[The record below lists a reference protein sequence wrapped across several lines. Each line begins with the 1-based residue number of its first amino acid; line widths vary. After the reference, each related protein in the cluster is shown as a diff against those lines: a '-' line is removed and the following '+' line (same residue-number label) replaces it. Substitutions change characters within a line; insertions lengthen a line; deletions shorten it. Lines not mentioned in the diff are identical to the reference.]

1 MKARPRLNF
10 DYKPRPE
17 GGMALEVAQRPIYRA
32 QTSLDVGLMLA
43 LIFWI
48 VLRHAWSNIC
58 ERPFRRLLGHLRCAT
73 FLCQICRDLPKAIG
87 TTNIYG
93 IMMLNT
99 KIKGL
104 AMNRKDDKK
113 KDLTPIQFH
122 VTQECGTEP
131 PFHNEFWNNKR
142 AGIYVDIV
150 SGEPLFSSLDKFD
163 SGTGWPSFTKPL
175 VNDNVVAKIDDS
187 YDMTREEVRS
197 KRANSHLGHVFDDG
211 PKPTGLR
218 YCINSA
224 SLRFVPVDDL
234 EKEGYGEYLK
244 LFDPEKVK
252 QEEPKYELATF
263 AAGCFWGVES
273 IFKQVKGVIETT
285 VGYAGGTY
293 TNPSYRQVCT
303 GITGHAEAVLVK
315 YDPKIVSYQEL
326 LSIFWRMHNPTT
338 PNRQGP
344 DVGTQY
350 RSAIFYHNE
359 AQRMAAEKSKEEFDR
374 SGIYANKAVTQ
385 IVPASTF
392 YEAEDYHQDYFAKH
406 GSGSC
411 HIPRTK

>member
-1 MKARPRLNF
+1 
-10 DYKPRPE
+10 
-17 GGMALEVAQRPIYRA
+17 
-32 QTSLDVGLMLA
+32 
-43 LIFWI
+43 
-48 VLRHAWSNIC
+48 
-58 ERPFRRLLGHLRCAT
+58 
-73 FLCQICRDLPKAIG
+73 
-87 TTNIYG
+87 
-93 IMMLNT
+93 
-99 KIKGL
+99 
-104 AMNRKDDKK
+104 MNRKDDKK
-113 KDLTPIQFH
+113 RDLTPFQFH

-131 PFHNEFWNNKR
+131 PFQNEFWNNKKE
-142 AGIYVDIV
+142 GIYVDIV

-163 SGTGWPSFTKPL
+163 SGTGWPSFTKPMI
-175 VNDNVVAKIDDS
+175 NGNVVAKIDNS
-187 YDMTREEVRS
+187 YNMTREEVRS
-197 KRANSHLGHVFDDG
+197 KKANSHLGHVFDDG

-224 SLRFVPVDDL
+224 SLRFIPVDDL
-234 EKEGYGEYLK
+234 EKEGYGQYLK
-244 LFDPEKVK
+244 LFDQENPK

-273 IFKQVKGVIETT
+273 IFKQVKGIMETT
-285 VGYAGGTY
+285 VGYTGGTY

-315 YDPKIVSYQEL
+315 YDPKIMSYREL
-326 LSIFWRMHNPTT
+326 LSMFWRMHNPTT

-374 SGIYANKAVTQ
+374 SGVYPNEVVTQ

-406 GSGSC
+406 GGGSC
-411 HIPRTK
+411 HVPRPK